1 MAVLG
6 FKPVLD
12 LEEEDRVVGV
22 VLRHDQ
28 GFVIGLHRDPPR
40 AAALCGFAVLGL
52 TVTDR
57 RGLERWAGELDRAGV
72 RRGQLEEGHL
82 GFYLDIPDPDGILVR
97 LHTGTGPDAE
107 EA

>member
-1 MAVLG
+1 MSVLG

-12 LEEEDRVVGV
+12 LEEEAGVVGV
-22 VLRHDQ
+22 VLRHEQ
-28 GFVIGLHRDPPR
+28 GFAIGLHKDSSR

-52 TVTDR
+52 TVTDLSQLR
-57 RGLERWAGELDRAGV
+57 RWADDLDRAGV
-72 RRGQLEEGHL
+72 DRGQLEEGHL

-97 LHTGTGPDAE
+97 IHTGGGPDAE